1 MCELSENCHLPSMN
15 NIAKSYRRVC
25 YYRISSRLKPQDIN
39 TQICTHINLAS
50 VEVSNCSIVPHQPQ
64 DAAGY
69 YGLAKLKQKNPNL
82 KVIFS
87 VSDRKRVGGLH
98 YAASS
103 QQNRTRFINQAISF
117 TKKYNFD
124 GLDFDWEFPTGKN
137 KALFLLLL
145 KDFRQTL
152 TKRKSNLIISAAV
165 SGGTSIYNVPL
176 MAKYLD
182 FINVMTYDYNSFLSR
197 LRTAYNSPLYAETL
211 ETGSERTRNS
221 NFSMHSWIKGGAPST
236 KLNMG
241 MPTYGRGFILA
252 SENDHGYNAPAV
264 NDAGTPE
271 YPVICKF
278 LKNGGHRVFDNSSKV
293 PYAYG
298 MKKWISF
305 DDMESVTYKSKYIKA
320 MNLGGSMIWVLD
332 SDDWAGNG
340 DAKKKSY
347 RRICYFRAGALKA
360 EAIPVDLCTHINFAF
375 LSIRNIQLT
384 PYQPRDVN
392 IYKELTKLKQAQ
404 PSLKLLFSIGGW
416 GNCNGFHEAVVNSD
430 NRKKFINQAISFT
443 KKHNFDGLDF
453 DWEFPNGKDKALFLL
468 LLQEFRQALTQRKS
482 NLILS
487 AAVSSSSYIYNIPL
501 MAKYLDFINVMTYDF
516 NSFWSRRRTAYNS
529 PLYAETLETGSE
541 RTRNSNFSMHS
552 WLNGAAASTQ
562 LNMGM
567 PTYGR
572 GFILANE
579 SNHGY
584 NAPAVNQAGT
594 PRYAE
599 ICKFLKNGGHRV
611 FDNSSKVP
619 YAYGM
624 KKWISFDDMESVTYK
639 SKYIKEMKFG
649 GSMVW
654 VLDSDDWAGS
664 CGQGKFPIHTAIWK
678 ILK

>member
-1 MCELSENCHLPSMN
+1 
-15 NIAKSYRRVC
+15 
-25 YYRISSRLKPQDIN
+25 
-39 TQICTHINLAS
+39 
-50 VEVSNCSIVPHQPQ
+50 
-64 DAAGY
+64 
-69 YGLAKLKQKNPNL
+69 
-82 KVIFS
+82 
-87 VSDRKRVGGLH
+87 
-98 YAASS
+98 
-103 QQNRTRFINQAISF
+103 
-117 TKKYNFD
+117 
-124 GLDFDWEFPTGKN
+124 
-137 KALFLLLL
+137 
-145 KDFRQTL
+145 
-152 TKRKSNLIISAAV
+152 
-165 SGGTSIYNVPL
+165 

-332 SDDWAGNG
+332 SDDWAGSCGIGNLAIIKKRFSQINRCFFFFLFKKKKKKMQVNSSKLDKRIDKYFLTIKIHQKEIFHEAKEMVRPTLFCTIILLLLLNYG

>member
-332 SDDWAGNG
+332 SDDWAGSCG
-340 DAKKKSY
+340 IGK
-347 RRICYFRAGALKA
+347 AGALKA

>member
-1 MCELSENCHLPSMN
+1 
-15 NIAKSYRRVC
+15 
-25 YYRISSRLKPQDIN
+25 
-39 TQICTHINLAS
+39 
-50 VEVSNCSIVPHQPQ
+50 
-64 DAAGY
+64 
-69 YGLAKLKQKNPNL
+69 
-82 KVIFS
+82 
-87 VSDRKRVGGLH
+87 
-98 YAASS
+98 
-103 QQNRTRFINQAISF
+103 
-117 TKKYNFD
+117 
-124 GLDFDWEFPTGKN
+124 
-137 KALFLLLL
+137 
-145 KDFRQTL
+145 
-152 TKRKSNLIISAAV
+152 
-165 SGGTSIYNVPL
+165 
-176 MAKYLD
+176 MAK
-182 FINVMTYDYNSFLSR
+182 V
-197 LRTAYNSPLYAETL
+197 YNSPLYAETL

-221 NFSMHSWIKGGAPST
+221 FSTFLFSEFLNAFMDGGAPST

-271 YPVICKF
+271 YPV
-278 LKNGGHRVFDNSSKV
+278 HRVFDNSSKV

-392 IYKELTKLKQAQ
+392 IYKDLTKLKQAQ

-552 WLNGAAASTQ
+552 WLNGGAASTQ